1 MSETNPAPEVIRRD
15 QGLALADALLESNRR
30 LQPLPAPAH
39 DRVKR
44 RLRARMYSPAFRR
57 ARWLRPV
64 VVAGSLLL
72 WGTAFGIAIDHF
84 VLKHDSSPGPQVQPA
99 AAPDNPRAR
108 RSMARPER
116 PISVEGMQPSAPAIP
131 QEIAAPAVEAPAPT
145 AIATTLPPLA
155 APAGARTSRA
165 PGPVAHPAPT
175 RVAFTSPSTATVP
188 AAQPDREA
196 LPATG
201 STTPPALP
209 ALRPQAPTPA
219 PAAAAL
225 PPAPVAPHPPE
236 KAVAPAESLSEERL
250 LAAAVRALRA
260 KQDAASALAALDVYQ
275 ARYPQG
281 RLSVEA
287 SVLRVDAL
295 TALHRQP
302 EALRFLDELDLGRV
316 PGGVERR
323 LQRGELRAASGR
335 FREAIADF
343 DGVLAQTRG
352 TDAIE
357 RALAG
362 RARCRQRLGDLAAAR
377 ADAIEYLQ
385 RFPSGPFAPQA
396 RDMAKVGP

>member
-1 MSETNPAPEVIRRD
+1 MSESKPTPEVIRRD
-15 QGLALADALLESNRR
+15 RGLALADALLESNRR
-30 LQPLPAPAH
+30 FQPLPAAAH
-39 DRVKR
+39 DRVTR
-44 RLRARMYSPAFRR
+44 RLRARLYSPAFRR

-64 VVAGSLLL
+64 VVTGSLLL

-99 AAPDNPRAR
+99 AASDNPRAR
-108 RSMARPER
+108 RSRARPER
-116 PISVEGMQPSAPAIP
+116 PISVEGMQPSAPEIL

-155 APAGARTSRA
+155 APTGARTSRA
-165 PGPVAHPAPT
+165 PGPVARPAPT
-175 RVAFTSPSTATVP
+175 RVAFTNPSATTAP
-188 AAQPDREA
+188 AARADGES
-196 LPATG
+196 ATE

-209 ALRPQAPTPA
+209 AVRPDVPAPA
-219 PAAAAL
+219 PAAAVL
-225 PPAPVAPHPPE
+225 PAMPAPPRPQE
-236 KAVAPAESLSEERL
+236 KNVAPAESLSEERL
-250 LAAAVRALRA
+250 LAAAVRALRTTREP
-260 KQDAASALAALDVYQ
+260 ASALAALDAYQ
-275 ARYPQG
+275 VRYPQG
-281 RLSVEA
+281 RMSVEA

-302 EALRFLDELDLGRV
+302 EALRSLDELDLGRV
-316 PGGVERR
+316 PGGLDRR
-323 LQRGELRAASGR
+323 LQRAELRAASER

-362 RARCRQRLGDLAAAR
+362 RAKCRQRLGDGTAAR

-396 RDMAKVGP
+396 RDVAKVGP

>member
-1 MSETNPAPEVIRRD
+1 
-15 QGLALADALLESNRR
+15 L
-30 LQPLPAPAH
+30 
-39 DRVKR
+39 
-44 RLRARMYSPAFRR
+44 
-57 ARWLRPV
+57 
-64 VVAGSLLL
+64 
-72 WGTAFGIAIDHF
+72 
-84 VLKHDSSPGPQVQPA
+84 
-99 AAPDNPRAR
+99 
-108 RSMARPER
+108 
-116 PISVEGMQPSAPAIP
+116 
-131 QEIAAPAVEAPAPT
+131 
-145 AIATTLPPLA
+145 
-155 APAGARTSRA
+155 
-165 PGPVAHPAPT
+165 
-175 RVAFTSPSTATVP
+175 
-188 AAQPDREA
+188 
-196 LPATG
+196 
-201 STTPPALP
+201 
-209 ALRPQAPTPA
+209 
-219 PAAAAL
+219 
-225 PPAPVAPHPPE
+225 APHPPE
-236 KAVAPAESLSEERL
+236 KTVAPAESLSEERL